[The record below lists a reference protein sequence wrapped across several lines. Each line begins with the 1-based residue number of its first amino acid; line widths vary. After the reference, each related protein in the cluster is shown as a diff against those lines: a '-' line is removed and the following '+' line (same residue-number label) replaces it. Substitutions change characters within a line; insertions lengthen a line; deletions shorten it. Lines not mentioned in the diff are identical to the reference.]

1 MAKREMKRRTF
12 LQSATG
18 LGLGGRWSTALAQT
32 RPGPGETVVVVGAGM
47 AGLAAA
53 TNLAKDGYRVIVLEA
68 RDRIGGRMRTDR
80 SMGCAVDL
88 GASWVHGVKGNPLV
102 DLARDAGARLS
113 PTPYDA
119 MLAFDRDGSKFD
131 RAALIRTH
139 FRLENLLSQATK
151 EARQKRADESLQ
163 KFLDRHAEAAKRSEP
178 ERRAFEFL
186 SALTE
191 ISDGAPLDEV
201 SARDA
206 DEYQENPGGDSLVVS
221 GYDTIARHLARG
233 LDIRTA
239 VAVRKV
245 NYERPRIRIE
255 TTAGTLEADRI
266 VVTVPLGVLQEGK
279 LEFIPKLPDAR
290 QAAIA
295 RLGMGLINKIAVRF
309 PKAFWPAEPAIIS
322 YVGAKRGQYPL
333 FVNLK
338 HYADQP
344 VLVCLV
350 PPSFENALE
359 NLIEADARAGVLEA
373 LRKMFGSQVP
383 EPEALLQTRWRAD
396 PWSRGAY
403 SFDKLSA
410 SGEDRERLAT
420 PIDGRLFFAGEATH
434 RTMYSTVHGAWLSG
448 CRAAREIS
456 GRTA

>member
-1 MAKREMKRRTF
+1 MKRRTF

-18 LGLGGRWSTALAQT
+18 LWLGGRWSSALAQA
-32 RPGPGETVVVVGAGM
+32 RHGGGETVVVVGAGM

-53 TNLAKDGYRVIVLEA
+53 TNLAKAGYRVIVLEA

-80 SMGCAVDL
+80 SLGCAVDL
-88 GASWVHGVKGNPLV
+88 GASWIHGVKGNPLV
-102 DLARDAGARLS
+102 ELARDAGARLS

-131 RAALIRTH
+131 RSVLIRTH
-139 FRLENLLSQATK
+139 FRLENLLNQASK
-151 EARQKRADESLQ
+151 EARRARADESLQ
-163 KFLDRHAEAAKRSEP
+163 KFLDRHAEAAKRSES

-191 ISDGAPLDEV
+191 ISDGARLDEA

-221 GYDTIARHLARG
+221 GYDTLARHLGRG
-233 LDIRTA
+233 LDIRTG

-255 TTAGTLEADRI
+255 TTAGTLDADRV

-279 LEFIPKLPDAR
+279 LEFVPKLPEAR
-290 QAAIA
+290 QAAIS
-295 RLGMGLINKIAVRF
+295 RLGMGLINKIALRF
-309 PKAFWPAEPAIIS
+309 PKAFWPVEPPIIS
-322 YVGAKRGQYPL
+322 YAGAKRGQYPL

-359 NLIEADARAGVLEA
+359 NLTEADARAGVLES
-373 LRKMFGSQVP
+373 LRRIFGNQIP
-383 EPEALLQTRWRAD
+383 EPQAVLQTRWRAD

-403 SFDKLSA
+403 SFARLGA
-410 SGEDRERLAT
+410 TGEDRERLAA
-420 PIDGRLFFAGEATH
+420 PIADRVFFAGEATH

-456 GRTA
+456 GRKA